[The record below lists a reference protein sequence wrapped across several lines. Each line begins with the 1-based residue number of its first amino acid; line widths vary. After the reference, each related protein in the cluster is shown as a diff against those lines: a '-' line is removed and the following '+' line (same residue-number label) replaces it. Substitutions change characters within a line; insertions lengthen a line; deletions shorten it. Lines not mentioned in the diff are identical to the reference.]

1 MSRHLLFSAC
11 ACAIL
16 LSLTTN
22 ASAQTGYGVDSTGNL
37 FSFDVTVP
45 GSIPIVAHGNLGF
58 VPEAIDFKPGT
69 NQLYAIDVGP
79 NTVQLYTV
87 NIVTGAATP
96 TSASFNSTGAG
107 YNLTGNQH
115 FGFDFIP
122 NTSDGSGNFHIRV
135 TGTNGNNL
143 RVNSATGA
151 LTSADTDLLIQPGS
165 SAPFID
171 ASAYLNNVPSTGAT
185 PTTLYDLDIRNNKTY
200 TQAGNAG
207 TLTLLGSFG
216 AGITDA
222 LVGVGFD
229 IYTDPSAVNPTLGD
243 NHAYAVLKR
252 TSTIPGSVYLL
263 YQVNLTDGSI
273 FNGKLVGP
281 PGTPSDFTGGFSMAP
296 LPIPEPTA
304 LALLTLALL
313 ATATIRRRLTP
324 SPS

>member
-11 ACAIL
+11 AFAIL
-16 LSLTTN
+16 LSLTN
-22 ASAQTGYGVDSTGNL
+22 HAAAQTGYGVDSTGKL
-37 FSFDVTVP
+37 FSFDVTAP

-87 NIVTGAATP
+87 NIVTGAATS
-96 TSASFNSTGAG
+96 TSSSFNSTGAG

-122 NTSDGSGNFHIRV
+122 NTSDGSGNFLIRL

-151 LTSADTDLLIQPGS
+151 LTSTDTDLLIQPGS
-165 SAPFID
+165 SSPFVD
-171 ASAYLNNVPSTGAT
+171 ASAYLNNVPSTGGT
-185 PTTLYDLDIRNNKTY
+185 PTTLYDMDIRNHSTY
-200 TQAGNAG
+200 TQAGNTG

-216 AGITDA
+216 ATITDA
-222 LVGVGFD
+222 QVGIGFD
-229 IYTDPSAVNPTLGD
+229 IYTDPGD
-243 NHAYAVLKR
+243 ADSGIGGDHAYAVLKR
-252 TSTIPGSVYLL
+252 TSTQSGAYLL

-281 PGTPSDFTGGFSMAP
+281 AGTPSDFTGGFSMAP

-304 LALLTLALL
+304 LSPLALGLL
-313 ATATIRRRLTP
+313 ATVTARRR
-324 SPS
+324 

>member
-1 MSRHLLFSAC
+1 MSRHLLFTAC
-11 ACAIL
+11 AVATL
-16 LSLTTN
+16 LSFTTH
-22 ASAQTGYGVDSTGNL
+22 AAAQIGYGVDSTGNL
-37 FSFDVTVP
+37 FSFDVTAP

-58 VPEAIDFKPGT
+58 TPEAIDFKPGT

-96 TSASFNSTGAG
+96 TSASFNSTGVG

-122 NTSDGSGNFHIRV
+122 NTSDGSGNFLIRV

-151 LTSADTDLLIQPGS
+151 LTSADTDLVIQPGS
-165 SAPFID
+165 NAPFVD

-185 PTTLYDLDIRNNKTY
+185 PTVLYDMDIRNNSTY

-207 TLTLLGSFG
+207 TLTLLGPFG
-216 AGITDA
+216 ATINDAQVGI
-222 LVGVGFD
+222 GFD
-229 IYTDPSAVNPTLGD
+229 IYTDPGDADPTIGGD
-243 NHAYAVLKR
+243 HAYAVLKR
-252 TSTIPGSVYLL
+252 TSTQSGAYLL
-263 YQVNLTDGSI
+263 YQVNLADGSI

-281 PGTPSDFTGGFSMAP
+281 PGTPSDFTGGFSLAP

-304 LALLTLALL
+304 LALLTLGLL
-313 ATATIRRRLTP
+313 ATATTRRRLTP
-324 SPS
+324 FSF